1 MMKLQRFWD
10 SKTIKRKGAVQ
21 KRPLKFSAD
30 YDGRFVQGGNMAKL
44 ERVQNNEKITALQEE
59 LSAVIAAVRTENNIK
74 RKRKLIDK
82 IGALNRQID
91 KLKSGKILSREAK
104 RDIVAYSFIAPN
116 FIGFCVFTLIP
127 IIFAFALGFLKWDGS
142 NPIQWAGLGNFTK
155 LGDDIFFKAA
165 LKNTIIYCIGTVPLT
180 MLASLGLAIVLNQK
194 VIGRG
199 IFRTLSFFPY
209 VASLVAITAVWK
221 MLFHPS
227 KGPINNILV
236 NVFQVPQENLPQWF
250 TGGLVLLSMILFS
263 VWKYM
268 GYYMVIYLAGLQGI
282 SGELY
287 EAASLDGAGTWQKFR
302 YITWPQ
308 LSATTFFVVV
318 MLTINCFKVYDIAIM
333 LAGGGS
339 GELTTSATVLVYYI
353 YQKAFI
359 DWDLGYSSAVAM
371 VLFVMVL
378 AVTIIQF
385 RGQAKKN
392 R

>member
-1 MMKLQRFWD
+1 MSGSLQYPAIIRERRIFMPKMD
-10 SKTIKRKGAVQ
+10 NAQ
-21 KRPLKFSAD
+21 KA
-30 YDGRFVQGGNMAKL
+30 AKI
-44 ERVQNNEKITALQEE
+44 NSLQEE
-59 LSAVIAAVRTENNIK
+59 LTALIGAVRTETDSRK
-74 RKRKLIDK
+74 KRKLIAK
-82 IGALNRQID
+82 IGEYNRQID
-91 KLKSGKILSREAK
+91 TMKSGKLLSRETK
-104 RDIVAYSFIAPN
+104 RDLVAYSFIAPN

-127 IIFAFALGFLKWDGS
+127 IVFAFALAFMKWDGS
-142 NPIQWAGLGNFTK
+142 NPIEWAGFGNFARLT
-155 LGDDIFFKAA
+155 DDIFFHAA
-165 LKNTIIYCIGTVPLT
+165 LKNTIIYCVGTVPLT
-180 MLASLGLAIVLNQK
+180 MIASLALAIILNQK
-194 VIGRG
+194 VVGRG

-227 KGPINNILV
+227 KGPINNILL
-236 NVFQVPQENLPQWF
+236 NMLKVPQKSLPQWF

-287 EAASLDGAGTWQKFR
+287 EAASLDGANTWQKFR

-308 LSATTFFVVV
+308 LSSTTFFVVV

-371 VLFVMVL
+371 VLFIMVL
-378 AVTIIQF
+378 VVTIIQF
-385 RGQAKKN
+385 RGQAK
-392 R
+392 RERA

>member
-1 MMKLQRFWD
+1 ME
-10 SKTIKRKGAVQ
+10 KTNSWPNYEKK
-21 KRPLKFSAD
+21 KFFTKET
-30 YDGRFVQGGNMAKL
+30 R
-44 ERVQNNEKITALQEE
+44 
-59 LSAVIAAVRTENNIK
+59 RT
-74 RKRKLIDK
+74 L
-82 IGALNRQID
+82 
-91 KLKSGKILSREAK
+91 
-104 RDIVAYSFIAPN
+104 VAYSFIAPN

-127 IIFAFALGFLKWDGS
+127 IVFAFALAFLKWDGS
-142 NPIQWAGLGNFTK
+142 NPIEFAGLSNFAR
-155 LGDDIFFKAA
+155 LADDTFFKAA
-165 LKNTIIYCIGTVPLT
+165 LKNTILYCLGTVPLT
-180 MLASLGLAIVLNQK
+180 MIASLALAIVLNQK

-227 KGPINNILV
+227 KGPINNILY
-236 NVFQVPQENLPQWF
+236 NVFGVPAESLPQWF
-250 TGGLVLLSMILFS
+250 TGGLVLVSMILFS

-282 SGELY
+282 SSELY
-287 EAASLDGAGTWQKFR
+287 EAASLDGAGTWNKFR

-308 LSATTFFVVV
+308 LSSTTFFVVV

-371 VLFVMVL
+371 VLFVLVL

-385 RGQAKKN
+385 YGQAKKEKA
-392 R
+392 